1 MPKPDEL
8 ITGIAALVETGQS
21 SRMSLTVVTGGAVL
35 TGRLAP
41 EAVWRQRVAE
51 VLTGSA
57 QLNEFAAVFDTDTKR
72 DGPPTHLH
80 FHMARILQGTMGI
93 PETGGM
99 YRVAIEDVSAWTVGD
114 FSYLTTEPRRPPARP
129 TPPNTPHHR
138 TPVPPTPRPVRRC
151 ADRPF
156 VRAGAVAR
164 RYAPAGFGRP
174 VGKTGGRTAAGRSAG
189 AGQDAERAM
198 PWRGPGLGRRG
209 RRRGEGDATLDEVAQ
224 PDLVRV
230 TGTVPHGGEPGQ
242 GDPAGA
248 PAVRVADHEVTRAS
262 RGHQG
267 QRHLDR
273 HVVPHL
279 GPGRPRGGIGARP
292 AGVRPGR
299 RQSCLLWRWSCVRNS
314 CGGRP
319 RGLPERL

>member
-1 MPKPDEL
+1 MPHVRRSGRPADPVNLPIPPVLSVPPVLPISVYPAGRTLSRPARSGQYIECGLMPKPDEL

-114 FSYLTTEPRRPPARP
+114 FSY
-129 TPPNTPHHR
+129 
-138 TPVPPTPRPVRRC
+138 
-151 ADRPF
+151 
-156 VRAGAVAR
+156 
-164 RYAPAGFGRP
+164 
-174 VGKTGGRTAAGRSAG
+174 S
-189 AGQDAERAM
+189 
-198 PWRGPGLGRRG
+198 
-209 RRRGEGDATLDEVAQ
+209 
-224 PDLVRV
+224 
-230 TGTVPHGGEPGQ
+230 
-242 GDPAGA
+242 
-248 PAVRVADHEVTRAS
+248 DH
-262 RGHQG
+262 
-267 QRHLDR
+267 
-273 HVVPHL
+273 
-279 GPGRPRGGIGARP
+279 
-292 AGVRPGR
+292 
-299 RQSCLLWRWSCVRNS
+299 
-314 CGGRP
+314 
-319 RGLPERL
+319 